1 MSVELV
7 VSTSR
12 HPTPPVR
19 RLARELSFALW
30 SARRVNR
37 GGSSF
42 QELVLLS
49 KGLGAR
55 RLVLVD
61 RGLHG
66 NPGKLLF
73 YDLTREEPV
82 RLLVIWLR
90 GVVFP
95 EKLRSIRK
103 PRAPLFVAST
113 GGYSDFAEELAVAL
127 NYPYVGEV
135 DFSRT
140 SFEGRRLLL
149 VEPVGKGNLAY
160 VLKFLEGSTDLG
172 LKILVKRFATRPES
186 SVRQKG

>member
-30 SARRVNR
+30 SARRINR

-49 KGLGAR
+49 KGLSAR
-55 RLVLVD
+55 RLVLVG

-73 YDLTREEPV
+73 YDISREEPSL
-82 RLLVIWLR
+82 LLVIWLR

-95 EKLRSIRK
+95 EKLRSIKR
-103 PRAPLFVAST
+103 PRAPLFIVST
-113 GGYSDFAEELAVAL
+113 EGYSDFAEELAVAL
-127 NYPYVGEV
+127 NYPYVGGF
-135 DFSRT
+135 DPS
-140 SFEGRRLLL
+140 SPGFEGRRLLL
-149 VEPVGKGNLAY
+149 VELVGKENFAY
-160 VLKFLEGSTDLG
+160 VLKFLEGSADLG
-172 LKILVKRFATRPES
+172 LKILVRRFITPT
-186 SVRQKG
+186 

>member
-19 RLARELSFALW
+19 RLARELSCALW
-30 SARRVNR
+30 SAKRINR

-42 QELVLLS
+42 QELALLS

-73 YDLTREEPV
+73 YDLSQDEPV
-82 RLLVIWLR
+82 LLLVLWLR
-90 GVVFP
+90 GVIFP
-95 EKLRSIRK
+95 EKLRSIRR
-103 PRAPLFVAST
+103 PANPLLVASI
-113 GGYSDFAEELAVAL
+113 GGYLDFAEELAIAL
-127 NYPYVGEV
+127 NYPYLGGV
-135 DFSRT
+135 DPGIADFDN
-140 SFEGRRLLL
+140 RRILL
-149 VEPVGKGNLAY
+149 VEPSEKKSFAY
-160 VLKFLEGSTDLG
+160 VLKFQEGSRDLG
-172 LKILVKRFATRPES
+172 LKILVKKFATRLAS
-186 SVRQKG
+186 FTS